1 MLALNVAKQE
11 FYDADNNAFFE
22 SKPVKA
28 QLEHSLISM
37 SKWESIWCK
46 PFLPVKNKEKG
57 IETHEQELSYI
68 RCMIIGRVDPHV
80 PSVLYRDHGQEIRDY
95 IASPNTATTIYNAG
109 DKTSY
114 KSTAVITTE
123 IIYYWMVRFN
133 IPNEYERW
141 HINRLLTLIN
151 ICNIKEKEANG
162 KNKMT
167 PADAARHQYLANKA
181 RGGG

>member
-1 MLALNVAKQE
+1 MLSLNVAEQE
-11 FYDADNNAFFE
+11 FFDPDKEIFFE
-22 SKPVKA
+22 SRAMKV

-68 RCMIIGRVDPHV
+68 SCMIIGRVEPWL
-80 PSVLYRDHGQEIRDY
+80 PGVLYRDHGKEIREY
-95 IASPNTATTIYNAG
+95 IAHPNTATTIYDAG
-109 DKTSY
+109 SKSGTST
-114 KSTAVITTE
+114 SIITTE
-123 IIYYWMVRFN
+123 VIYYWMVRFS
-133 IPNEYERW
+133 IPNEYEKW

-151 ICNIKEKEANG
+151 ICNLKEKEAAG

-167 PADAARHQYLANKA
+167 PADAARHQYLMNKA
-181 RGGG
+181 RRGG